1 MKKNKKKMRQEA
13 LKELIGLYPVEDQT
27 TLAGLLKQKYN
38 IDTNQSII
46 SRDLRELHVSKKV
59 VDDISVYDLE
69 NQNSTF
75 ELLVR
80 SIHTIIHNEMLII
93 VNTVPGLA
101 SFVGDYL
108 DQQKLSGI
116 MGTLAGENVLFVAP
130 KSIKT
135 IAQTYVT
142 VCKALHY
149 KIKKE
154 GLA

>member
-27 TLAGLLKQKYN
+27 TLASLLKQKYN

-69 NQNSTF
+69 NQNSTL
-75 ELLVR
+75 ELLIR
-80 SIHTIIHNEMLII
+80 SIHTIVHNEVLII

-108 DQQKLSGI
+108 DQQKLSGVI
-116 MGTLAGENVLFVAP
+116 GTLAGENVLFVAP
-130 KSIKT
+130 TSIKN
-135 IAQTYVT
+135 IASIYVT
-142 VCKALHY
+142 ICKALHY